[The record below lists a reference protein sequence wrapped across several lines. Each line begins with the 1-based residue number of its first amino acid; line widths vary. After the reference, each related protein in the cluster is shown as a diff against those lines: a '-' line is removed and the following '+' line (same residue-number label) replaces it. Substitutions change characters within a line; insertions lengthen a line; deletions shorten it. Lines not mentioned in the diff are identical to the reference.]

1 LDSSGYHSA
10 KAPIFEIHRKTVHTL
25 HRRAHNRYMDPR
37 DSVEPHQLDELNRVF
52 SDQLLACLDACAR
65 GRHGLFA
72 DPVSGDDEEHPWP
85 EAARLRELAV
95 ALQAVLAQQEEHNAL
110 CDEFLDLCTMHGES
124 HPGERR
130 LARAF
135 LERIELG
142 AVGTP
147 TEEARKPW

>member
-1 LDSSGYHSA
+1 
-10 KAPIFEIHRKTVHTL
+10 
-25 HRRAHNRYMDPR
+25 MDPR
-37 DSVEPHQLDELNRVF
+37 DAMDPAQLEALNRAF
-52 SDQLLACLDACAR
+52 SEQLLACLDECAR

-72 DPVSGDDEEHPWP
+72 EPIDLDEPEQNWP

-95 ALQAVLAQQEEHNAL
+95 ALQNVLTQHGEKNGL

-135 LERIELG
+135 LERIERG
-142 AVGTP
+142 EVGTP
-147 TEEARKPW
+147 TEEERKPW